1 MPVGCRVI
9 LGKYHVFRF
18 NHPEQARQ
26 EREKTS
32 QIETTNAPEK
42 ESAVD
47 WSFAQ
52 NELLQKQG
60 IDIKDEMERRY
71 RGCLPTLPYPPPTPP
86 CPHIQP
92 LPSPL
97 PHIPSSYTH
106 SSFISLPIHHKS

>member
-1 MPVGCRVI
+1 MQLRGSHIQEEHCLFTNEESLVKIVPFEGSMCYVNGKKVSNPLLLRSGCRVI

-26 EREKTS
+26 EREKNT
-32 QIETTNAPEK
+32 QIETTGAPEK

-71 RGCLPTLPYPPPTPP
+71 
-86 CPHIQP
+86 
-92 LPSPL
+92 
-97 PHIPSSYTH
+97 
-106 SSFISLPIHHKS
+106 